1 MKAILKTRIHQ
12 YSVSAVSINAYN
24 TERQYRFPLCVQ
36 TGFQHQWLTRQVHGN
51 RHHPP
56 FEFHDLAIAK
66 HQCGRIITTSH
77 RSGQVSSI
85 REVPQETI
93 VHEV

>member
-1 MKAILKTRIHQ
+1 MVDKA
-12 YSVSAVSINAYN
+12 SA
-24 TERQYRFPLCVQ
+24 
-36 TGFQHQWLTRQVHGN
+36 HGN